1 MDKLLF
7 MCVNSFALA
16 SSVDGMVFAL
26 GESVLITPIFRLS
39 NSSYGITWKRA
50 FNREFQ
56 LRACLVSRMY
66 FKENPRFRILI
77 SMLFL
82 FHFIK
87 VSRFKATIYRVIDC
101 RHRFTD

>member
-50 FNREFQ
+50 FNSDLQ
-56 LRACLVSRMY
+56 NSGLALSQDC
-66 FKENPRFRILI
+66 ILKKI
-77 SMLFL
+77 PYSE
-82 FHFIK
+82 
-87 VSRFKATIYRVIDC
+87 Y
-101 RHRFTD
+101 